1 MLHLVSCSPIV
12 TCRQRRQRR
21 QQPRTHCCM
30 CTRCL
35 SWAHHGRHETGVR
48 EPCWRKRMQIV
59 RLPEG
64 QFPPQDQELQER
76 LPVEAIAEQVNAV
89 LRAHGLEAQLT
100 SFSVMHRRFAN
111 CTCAEPSVVVSLQG
125 FGRAMSR
132 VEVEC
137 YDPCVKLGCSSQE
150 PQH

>member
-1 MLHLVSCSPIV
+1 MNI
-12 TCRQRRQRR
+12 T
-21 QQPRTHCCM
+21 
-30 CTRCL
+30 
-35 SWAHHGRHETGVR
+35 
-48 EPCWRKRMQIV
+48 
-59 RLPEG
+59 RLPEE

-76 LPVEAIAEQVNAV
+76 LPVEAIVEQVNAV

-111 CTCAEPSVVVSLQG
+111 CTCTEPSAVVSLQG
-125 FGRAMSR
+125 FGRAMAR

-150 PQH
+150 PQHR

>member
-1 MLHLVSCSPIV
+1 MNV
-12 TCRQRRQRR
+12 
-21 QQPRTHCCM
+21 M
-30 CTRCL
+30 
-35 SWAHHGRHETGVR
+35 
-48 EPCWRKRMQIV
+48 
-59 RLPEG
+59 RLPEEE
-64 QFPPQDQELQER
+64 FPQPDQALLEG
-76 LPVEAIAEQVNAV
+76 LPVEEIVAQVNAV

-111 CTCAEPSVVVSLQG
+111 CTCAEPSAVVSLQG

-150 PQH
+150 PQHR

>member
-1 MLHLVSCSPIV
+1 MNI
-12 TCRQRRQRR
+12 
-21 QQPRTHCCM
+21 
-30 CTRCL
+30 
-35 SWAHHGRHETGVR
+35 
-48 EPCWRKRMQIV
+48 I
-59 RLPEG
+59 RLAEE
-64 QFPPQDQELQER
+64 QFPPQDMHLQEH
-76 LPVEAIAEQVNAV
+76 LPVEDIVEQVNAV

-111 CTCAEPSVVVSLQG
+111 CTCTEPSAVVSLQG

-150 PQH
+150 PSHR